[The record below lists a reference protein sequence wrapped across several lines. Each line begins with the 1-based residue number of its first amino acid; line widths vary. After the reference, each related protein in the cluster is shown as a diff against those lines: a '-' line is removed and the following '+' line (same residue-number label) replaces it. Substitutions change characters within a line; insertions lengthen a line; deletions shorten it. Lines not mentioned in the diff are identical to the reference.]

1 MTTATPVR
9 IDDPSREQALT
20 ETRTAGVVLLV
31 IMVLLGGFAVAF
43 VAGSPLLGIAAAA
56 AIGVGAPVL
65 AALL

>member
-9 IDDPSREQALT
+9 IDNPSREQALT

-31 IMVLLGGFAVAF
+31 IMVVLAGLAVAF
-43 VAGSPLLGIAAAA
+43 IAGSPLLGVAAAVS
-56 AIGVGAPVL
+56 IGVGAPVL